1 MTSNAVVAKHDV
13 CKCALLAIQF
23 KIELAAVA
31 ESVALFTHC
40 RDVQLSECCQPSQIT
55 HAKIKNCKFFGPNE
69 LKSIFLVNSHACM
82 REYLAK
88 SGVKQCLR
96 VVQAV

>member
-1 MTSNAVVAKHDV
+1 MCFVGF
-13 CKCALLAIQF
+13 LIQ
-23 KIELAAVA
+23 IERAAVA

-40 RDVQLSECCQPSQIT
+40 QAVQLSERCQPSQRMHT
-55 HAKIKNCKFFGPNE
+55 RIKNCKFFGPNE
-69 LKSIFLVNSHACM
+69 SKSVFSQLTCSM

-96 VVQAV
+96 VVRAV